1 MNIIVTGASR
11 GVGYALVRE
20 LSRNSEDRIL
30 AISRNAGKLN
40 DLQKVCL
47 YENPDAQVYP
57 LPYDLTEPI
66 TDSGLGIAIKQI
78 ADRIDILVNNAGLL
92 IHKPFHELTEPDVD
106 HVLHVNFKAVFL
118 LIQALLP
125 MMSPGA
131 HILNIGSMGGY
142 QGSVKFP
149 GMSLYSASKGAL
161 AVLTECL
168 AEEFKSRN
176 VSVNLLALGAVDT
189 EMLRMAFPGYK
200 APLSATEAASFIG
213 NFARTG
219 HRFFNGK
226 ILPLS
231 VSTP

>member
-20 LSRNSEDRIL
+20 LSRNPEDRIL
-30 AISRNAGKLN
+30 AVSRNVGKLN
-40 DLQKVCL
+40 GLQRVCL
-47 YENPDAQVYP
+47 SENPDAQVFP
-57 LPYDLTEPI
+57 LSYDLTEPLM
-66 TDSGLGIAIKQI
+66 DSGLVEAIEQI
-78 ADRIDILVNNAGLL
+78 TNRIDILVNNAGLL
-92 IHKPFHELTEPDVD
+92 IHKPFQEFNEADIDQVFQ
-106 HVLHVNFKAVFL
+106 VNFKAVVL

-176 VSVNLLALGAVDT
+176 ISVNMLALGAVDT
-189 EMLRMAFPGYK
+189 EMLRIAFPGYM
-200 APLSATEAASFIG
+200 APLSADEAASFIG
-213 NFARTG
+213 YFARTG
-219 HRFFNGK
+219 QRFFNGK